1 MGRLELQPV
10 PFHLL
15 CAKFVCQGIVP
26 AETNMFDESSDVP
39 LQCLFKAI
47 DQVKPGVRFRDLGD
61 VISSHAQQEG

>member
-1 MGRLELQPV
+1 MS
-10 PFHLL
+10 
-15 CAKFVCQGIVP
+15 KYVCRGTVP
-26 AETNMFDESSDVP
+26 AERDLFGMTSLVL